1 MTLEKRTI
9 NAGKWSA
16 VSAVGLV
23 FLQLSQVYIL
33 SRLLTADDFGLYAL
47 VMIVIQ
53 VVCQFSNMG
62 IGSAVIQRQD
72 ATDDELSSLYWLNVI
87 FGCSFAL
94 LILAVAYPVALF
106 FDDLRLFPLLLWASM
121 GVAVPAV
128 GQQFQYLLQKALEF
142 RSLAIVELFS
152 SSLGVAAS
160 IYFAMIG
167 HGVFAFVYGMLVNQS
182 LRAVLLLWAGLRLH
196 RPSLHFSFA
205 DLKGYLRFGAFLS
218 AQNIVNI
225 LTARVDSIIIGRLLG
240 PSALGVYFF
249 AQQFTSQVFIR
260 IIPIVSRV
268 AFPVFSKLQNDPARM
283 EEGYLRM
290 VQALAIIIFPILVG
304 LGLVVDEL
312 LEVFFVPEW
321 SSAAGI
327 IQIMVFVMMFKT
339 VIAPIGTVLLARAR
353 TDVGFYMNVYMLIQ
367 LPLFVVF
374 GAAFGIMGV
383 AWSLLCSTVISFI
396 VWLVVQSR
404 VVSIDVIKMCRLLIL
419 PAAGVFLMALSVFGV
434 RSIMLANNFNG
445 GVALFAYI
453 VSGAVTYLLIIWRY
467 RPEWLNVFLI
477 NLLDRKVLC
486 QDS

>member
-1 MTLEKRTI
+1 MTLGRRAIK
-9 NAGKWSA
+9 AGKWSA
-16 VSAVGLV
+16 ISAVGLICI
-23 FLQLSQVYIL
+23 QLSQVFIL

-47 VMIVIQ
+47 VMIVVQI
-53 VVCQFSNMG
+53 VRQFSNMG
-62 IGSAVIQRQD
+62 IGSAVIQRQST
-72 ATDDELSSLYWLNVI
+72 TDNELSSLYWLNVI

-94 LILAVAYPVALF
+94 LILAAAYPLALF
-106 FDDLRLFPLLLWASM
+106 FDDLRLFPLLILSSL
-121 GVAVPAV
+121 GVVVPTL

-142 RSLAIVELFS
+142 RSLAIVELMSVVIGMGTSVF
-152 SSLGVAAS
+152 
-160 IYFAMIG
+160 FAITG

-182 LRAVLLLWAGLRLH
+182 LRTFLLLLIGLKIH
-196 RPSLHFSFA
+196 RPRLHFSIM

-268 AFPVFSKLQNDPARM
+268 AFPVFSKLQSDPARM
-283 EEGYLRM
+283 GEGYLRM

-304 LGLVVDEL
+304 LGLVIDEL

-327 IQIMVFVMMFKT
+327 IQILVFVMMFKT
-339 VIAPIGTVLLARAR
+339 VIAPIGTVLMARGR
-353 TDVGFYMNVYMLIQ
+353 TDVGFYMNAYMLVQ
-367 LPLFVVF
+367 LPLFLVF
-374 GAAFGIMGV
+374 GATFGIIGV
-383 AWSLLCSTVISFI
+383 AWSLLCSTIVSFI
-396 VWLVVQSR
+396 IWLVVQSR
-404 VVSIDVIKMCRLLIL
+404 VVSIDVIEMCRLLIL
-419 PAAGVFLMALSVFGV
+419 PVAGVFLMALSVLGV
-434 RSIMLANNFNG
+434 RSIMHANDVNS
-445 GVALFAYI
+445 GVTVFTYI
-453 VSGAVTYLLIIWRY
+453 ASGAVTYLLIIWRY